1 MFPSSPPLIQQ
12 RICRREIY
20 RVGVQAA
27 RKMLRCM
34 LSKARA
40 PYLIVFMDRLQNIY
54 HTTLQWS
61 I

>member
-1 MFPSSPPLIQQ
+1 
-12 RICRREIY
+12 
-20 RVGVQAA
+20 
-27 RKMLRCM
+27 M